1 MVVVIPALGGG
12 DIRIKSSSPPCSDSQ
27 FEQANLESKRLSSW
41 GVGGVRTTRT
51 DGRPLVSPVSW
62 FDSDAAQRLRCPNE
76 EENSLRECR
85 LSKPLPD
92 RDIA

>member
-1 MVVVIPALGGG
+1 MEVVTSGSKVQVLLVQIASSNKPTWNLRDSNLGGLG
-12 DIRIKSSSPPCSDSQ
+12 
-27 FEQANLESKRLSSW
+27 
-41 GVGGVRTTRT
+41 RTTRT

-62 FDSDAAQRLRCPNE
+62 FDSDAAQRLRCPSE